1 MIAKRV
7 SADRADTRMLAE
19 VRWLAAYGDA
29 VGDALTAA
37 VS

>member
-7 SADRADTRMLAE
+7 SAGRADTRMLAE
-19 VRWLAAYGDA
+19 VRWLAAHGDA